1 MPQCVLLLICVVICA
16 SLQALM
22 QLWVLNLLLLLAMG
36 RPGHHLISVEQKC
49 SSLLLNIL
57 VQDEE
62 YFIRAKNCFKS
73 ILFCHFIIMFT
84 TNLLQ
89 KNLITY
95 KHKGNQPHPIYNK
108 YIGIGQFVYS
118 IHRQSKEC
126 SYFRP
131 VGLKAR
137 YNILM
142 DLTTY
147 RLDVSQ
153 CPLNGKTM
161 KYQMYLSRYMYVY
174 LLLSQRPK
182 LYCISPHSIY
192 TFFNS
197 LKSIVYLDT

>member
-1 MPQCVLLLICVVICA
+1 MPHCVLLLICVVICA

-73 ILFCHFIIMFT
+73 ILFCHFIIMIK

-95 KHKGNQPHPIYNK
+95 KHKGNQPHPIYDK
-108 YIGIGQFVYS
+108 YIGIGQFVNS

-142 DLTTY
+142 DLTT
-147 RLDVSQ
+147 
-153 CPLNGKTM
+153 NF
-161 KYQMYLSRYMYVY
+161 MYHNAL
-174 LLLSQRPK
+174 
-182 LYCISPHSIY
+182 
-192 TFFNS
+192 
-197 LKSIVYLDT
+197 